1 MSVAERVFIV
11 TILWGGVL
19 GSVLSGCTV
28 DKAMQHGD
36 DQSTSSIT
44 ALVNPNVVKSLD
56 NESFDNESLDN
67 KSFNNESLD
76 KTANDKT
83 TVLLAPPASSDE
95 LKALQSQLASQQA
108 RLDQLNMAQQA
119 LQDKLKRLR
128 LTLQVNPLANANAG
142 VTKQGMASSASV
154 AFLED
159 ESQFTDIEARTAKEV
174 ALIPGRSAEVILN
187 LPQEATYLAIKVG
200 LRHTQKRS
208 QFLLPLSS
216 INFDSPLA
224 LTIGACDVQIT
235 AGIDPT
241 LTPTFTSKLEYY
253 QQPLVRCQ

>member
-19 GSVLSGCTV
+19 GSVLAGCTV

-56 NESFDNESLDN
+56 NESFD
-67 KSFNNESLD
+67 NESLD

-119 LQDKLKRLR
+119 LQDKLKKLR

>member
-1 MSVAERVFIV
+1 MSAAQRVFIV
-11 TILWGGVL
+11 TMMWGGVL

-28 DKAMQHGD
+28 DKALQPGD
-36 DQSTSSIT
+36 DQSVSSIT
-44 ALVNPNVVKSLD
+44 ALVNPNESLD
-56 NESFDNESLDN
+56 KKLFDNKPFDNESLNQD
-67 KSFNNESLD
+67 SLD

-83 TVLLAPPASSDE
+83 TSLLAAPASSDE
-95 LKALQSQLASQQA
+95 MRALQSELASQQE
-108 RLDQLNMAQQA
+108 RLEQLKIAQQA
-119 LQDKLKRLR
+119 LQDKLNKQH
-128 LTLQVNPLANANAG
+128 LTLQLNPLMNANAG
-142 VTKQGMASSASV
+142 LAKQGMASSANV

-208 QFLLPLSS
+208 QFLLPLTS

>member
-44 ALVNPNVVKSLD
+44 VLVNPNVVKS
-56 NESFDNESLDN
+56 FDNESLNQD
-67 KSFNNESLD
+67 SID

-83 TVLLAPPASSDE
+83 TSLLASPASSDE
-95 LKALQSQLASQQA
+95 MRALQSELASQQE
-108 RLDQLNMAQQA
+108 RLEQLKIAQQA
-119 LQDKLKRLR
+119 LQDKLKKQH
-128 LTLQVNPLANANAG
+128 LTLQLNPLVNANAG
-142 VTKQGMASSASV
+142 LTKQGMASSASV

-174 ALIPGRSAEVILN
+174 ALIPGRSAEVTLN

-208 QFLLPLSS
+208 QFLLPLTS

>member
-1 MSVAERVFIV
+1 MSAAQRVFIV
-11 TILWGGVL
+11 TMMWGGVL

-28 DKAMQHGD
+28 DKALQPGD
-36 DQSTSSIT
+36 DQSVSSIT
-44 ALVNPNVVKSLD
+44 ALVNPN
-56 NESFDNESLDN
+56 ESLDKKLFDN
-67 KSFNNESLD
+67 KPLNQDSLD

-83 TVLLAPPASSDE
+83 TSLLAAPASSDE
-95 LKALQSQLASQQA
+95 MRALQSELASQQE
-108 RLDQLNMAQQA
+108 RLEQLKIAQQA
-119 LQDKLKRLR
+119 LQDKLNKQH
-128 LTLQVNPLANANAG
+128 LTLQLNPLMNANAG
-142 VTKQGMASSASV
+142 LAKQGMASSANV

-208 QFLLPLSS
+208 QFLLPLTS